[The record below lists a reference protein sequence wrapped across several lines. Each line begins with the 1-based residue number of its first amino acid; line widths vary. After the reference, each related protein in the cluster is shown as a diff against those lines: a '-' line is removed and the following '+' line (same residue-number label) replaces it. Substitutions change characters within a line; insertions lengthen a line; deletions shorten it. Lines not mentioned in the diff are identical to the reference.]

1 MFPKVYVEKQP
12 NYDISINDLNLAIY
26 MEKLNKSELRHMY
39 LKIRSRYLEQKIF
52 FQSGVTPRDH
62 KVPNFT

>member
-39 LKIRSRYLEQKIF
+39 IKIRSRY
-52 FQSGVTPRDH
+52 
-62 KVPNFT
+62 